1 MIEVH
6 VALSEENTG
15 RNWRAAISRELEGI
29 IGGAVWERDA
39 MGCSSS
45 AVYRLKGISTGGN
58 AYLKVQRRTCFEDLR
73 HEKEILDWLCNRLPV
88 PQVLRF
94 SECGEMQYLLMTEIP
109 GSNCVACMSERDLE
123 EVVTMLA
130 GGLRMIHSLDISE
143 CPFDRRLDVV
153 LGEALGR
160 VEAGVVDEADL
171 EPENTGRAARDIYD
185 ELVATK
191 PLKEDLVFTH
201 GDYCLPNAI
210 ISDSRISG
218 FVDWGRAGVAD
229 RYQDLALAA
238 RSLKHNTGPQGGEMV
253 DLFFHEYGMEYV
265 DVAKVQYYILLDE
278 LY

>member
-1 MIEVH
+1 MSEANRIGDWR
-6 VALSEENTG
+6 VA
-15 RNWRAAISRELEGI
+15 IPRELERI
-29 IGGAVWERDA
+29 IGGAVWERDT

-45 AVYRLKGISTGGN
+45 AVYKLRGISTGGN
-58 AYLKVQRRTCFEDLR
+58 AYLKVQRRTDFENLR
-73 HEKEILDWLCNRLPV
+73 HEKEILHWLSGHLLV

-94 SECGEMQYLLMTEIP
+94 IECDEMQYLLVTEIP
-109 GSNCVACMSERDLE
+109 GLNCVDCMSERDLE
-123 EVVTMLA
+123 EVVRMFA
-130 GGLRMIHSLDISE
+130 GGLRMIHSLDIPE

-153 LGEALGR
+153 LGEALDR

-191 PLKEDLVFTH
+191 PLEEDLVFTH
-201 GDYCLPNAI
+201 GDYCLPNVI
-210 ISDSRISG
+210 VSDSGISG

-238 RSLKHNTGPQGGEMV
+238 RSLKHNAGPRGGEMAA
-253 DLFFHEYGMEYV
+253 LFFHEYGVEDV

>member
-1 MIEVH
+1 M
-6 VALSEENTG
+6 SEANRIG
-15 RNWRAAISRELEGI
+15 DWRTEIPGELGGI

-45 AVYRLKGISTGGN
+45 AVYKLRGISTGGN
-58 AYLKVQRRTCFEDLR
+58 AYLKVQRRTDFENLR
-73 HEKEILDWLCNRLPV
+73 HEKEILHWLFGRLLV

-94 SECGEMQYLLMTEIP
+94 IECGEMQYLLVTEIT
-109 GSNCVACMSERDLE
+109 GSNCVDCMSERDLE
-123 EVVTMLA
+123 EVVRTLA

-191 PLKEDLVFTH
+191 PLEEDLVFTH
-201 GDYCLPNAI
+201 GDYCLPNVI
-210 ISDSRISG
+210 VSDSGISG

-238 RSLKHNTGPQGGEMV
+238 RSLKHNAGPRGGEMAA
-253 DLFFHEYGMEYV
+253 LFFHEYGVEDV